1 MITLTNV
8 RMVHSGT
15 VHLPCPHGPQWYCT
29 PPLSVQVHYNSFKV
43 SILDF
48 DEGEEEGGG
57 ANMNGS
63 DDEEAI
69 EG

>member
-1 MITLTNV
+1 M
-8 RMVHSGT
+8 
-15 VHLPCPHGPQWYCT
+15 
-29 PPLSVQVHYNSFKV
+29 PPLAAQVHYNSFDV
-43 SILDF
+43 SIFDF

-63 DDEEAI
+63 DDEDAI